1 MKAFSLLLQELCD
14 ITVAEALAANLYS
27 DRAMH
32 LKLILCTL
40 EDIARGVAFIHSNS
54 IIHGRLYIPGM
65 VGYPY
70 PILTPECMHAFVL

>member
-54 IIHGRLYIPGM
+54 IIHGRLYTYTRGT
-65 VGYPY
+65 VGCAVYPHGT
-70 PILTPECMHAFVL
+70 LHQGR